1 MKNEVASINIENNK
15 NEDTY
20 LLVVTAALAQTR
32 SSTRDRAAVAVEKTR
47 SSTRDRVAVAVEKTR
62 SSTWGHIAVVA
73 ATLNCQVGQDGVAWL
88 SADVLDV
95 DVVDVGAWSD
105 AAAAAGAEQ
114 RRFSGCTCSLVHS
127 LYLVLNSFQE
137 GL

>member
-1 MKNEVASINIENNK
+1 MERLVMKNEVASINIENNK

-20 LLVVTAALAQTR
+20 LLVATATLAQTR

-47 SSTRDRVAVAVEKTR
+47 SSTWDH
-62 SSTWGHIAVVA
+62 SVVGA
-73 ATLNCQVGQDGVAWL
+73 ATMNFQVVQEGVAWS

-105 AAAAAGAEQ
+105 AVAAAGAEQ
-114 RRFSGCTCSLVHS
+114 RRFSGCT
-127 LYLVLNSFQE
+127 
-137 GL
+137 